1 MIISDML
8 FDLYRVSSEKKMFL
22 FAYSWVEYIT
32 NTVKNNAFEY
42 VNIDIK
48 KKEINSSDV
57 SGLRVG

>member
-1 MIISDML
+1 ML

-48 KKEINSSDV
+48 KKKSTQAMFQGWE
-57 SGLRVG
+57 